1 MERPRAPRP
10 SLTGDDPGVAGPLP
24 RGRHG
29 LSHAFVVT
37 NQRERLLSAIAVACT
52 AKSYPVT
59 TIKDITDV
67 AHVSRRTF
75 YDLFADKEACFLE
88 AYDTFVEN
96 TFVAVTDAYTAGGD
110 EWPPRIGAALL
121 RLLELCAE
129 DPPLAHLAVVDVHGA
144 GRVALAR
151 RDATLRRFSRFLDPG
166 RGELP
171 TTLARHRR
179 LTDAVV
185 GGLYEALY
193 NRIKA
198 GEAARLPELASDLHY
213 CAMVPF
219 MGHARAFA
227 ESRQSAGDRPDC

>member
-1 MERPRAPRP
+1 M
-10 SLTGDDPGVAGPLP
+10 
-24 RGRHG
+24 
-29 LSHAFVVT
+29 
-37 NQRERLLSAIAVACT
+37 I
-52 AKSYPVT
+52 

-75 YDLFADKEACFLE
+75 YDLFSDKEGCFLA

-96 TFVAVTDAYTAGGD
+96 TFVAVTDAYDTAGHG
-110 EWPPRIGAALL
+110 WPVQIGAALR

-151 RDATLRRFSRFLDPG
+151 RDATLRRFATFVDPG

-171 TTLARHRR
+171 PALAGHRR
-179 LTDAVV
+179 LTTAVV

-198 GEAARLPELASDLHY
+198 GDAARLPELAGDLHY

-227 ESRQSAGDRPDC
+227 ASRHPLG